1 MPSTNTKSHSKRTT
15 HKSNRT
21 DRTDIQP
28 TDYTCKVSV
37 IELKKKEKLI
47 QDLKSTKK
55 NLETEKNH
63 LQEQVKN
70 LETEK
75 NHLQEQVKFLETN
88 NKTLFKDLERIQNQV
103 RYLEQENKN
112 LSFEKQKMKKKDKD
126 IKTVAKEM
134 YNLSLKN
141 HEVIGDTY
149 EKLLDLSIN

>member
-1 MPSTNTKSHSKRTT
+1 MPSTNTKSHSRRTT

-21 DRTDIQP
+21 DRTDIQT

-47 QDLKSTKK
+47 QDLKSTK
-55 NLETEKNH
+55 
-63 LQEQVKN
+63 KN

-112 LSFEKQKMKKKDKD
+112 LSLEKQKMKKKDND

-134 YNLSLKN
+134 YKLSLKN
-141 HEVIGDTY
+141 HEVIGDAY